1 MTIDMKFDLK
11 GDYDAKMPSIRDRP
25 GFSFLMFSGH
35 KSLHI
40 WAAIKCKRACSCMHV
55 PPCASTCMHVHARA
69 FTCNRVQ
76 PRAAGPDAYLHWPH
90 DSLSS
95 HTLHTLHILCILQIC
110 IENIKIRQFV
120 EPCSVVDIILDYWV
134 KGSWIESSCFQHDF
148 ITCVLGI
155 KI

>member
-1 MTIDMKFDLK
+1 MAKRTTFWTSVCVRSHWYLMRVSYDTMKFQASEVEICVSNELISK
-11 GDYDAKMPSIRDRP
+11 FSLSPAKR
-25 GFSFLMFSGH
+25 
-35 KSLHI
+35 
-40 WAAIKCKRACSCMHV
+40 IKQEK
-55 PPCASTCMHVHARA
+55 
-69 FTCNRVQ
+69 
-76 PRAAGPDAYLHWPH
+76 DAYLHSPH